1 MSLLLDRLS
10 KGFMKDIGT
19 KSREVYEMMLPAV
32 DMYEDGSE
40 LVIAI
45 DLPGF
50 AKEKI
55 KTRLSE
61 HHLVISARREPDE
74 IDGMIYWEQ
83 RPLHLRKRIPLPV
96 KIETDEDDETL
107 VAKYESGVLTVRLP
121 IKGVGKVKVE

>member
-10 KGFMKDIGT
+10 RGLVKDVGT
-19 KSREVYEMMLPAV
+19 RSREVFELMLPPV

-40 LVIAI
+40 LVIVL
-45 DLPGF
+45 DMPGF
-50 AKEKI
+50 QKQKI

-61 HHLVISARREPDE
+61 HFMIVSASREPEE

-83 RPLHLRKRIPLPV
+83 RPLRVRKRIPLPV
-96 KIETDEDDETL
+96 KIETEGEDETL
-107 VAKYESGVLTVRLP
+107 VAKYENGVLTVRLP